1 MFEIGDLVR
10 LREPMP
16 DRRHLTCVIVG
27 FGAVLTAP
35 NFADCKFSDGS
46 RLFVKLSRLEHVKDV
61 DKHRGR

>member
-16 DRRHLTCVIVG
+16 SRRHLTAVIVG
-27 FGAVLTAP
+27 FGAVLSAP
-35 NFADCKFSDGS
+35 TFAECRFRDGL
-46 RLFVKLSRLEHVKDV
+46 RLFVKLARLEHVKDV